1 VTTAANLFNPL
12 TSLQSVDL
20 SGFAGKSVTAVNALF
35 ESCRA
40 LVKVDLSPFQ
50 NAPIQNAGSLLSN
63 CLSLIDVDVSPICN
77 SQLSTA
83 ISMFYNC
90 SSMVGL
96 TAPVPV
102 SFSVVNL
109 KLSAAALDALYT
121 SLPTVTGKTIY
132 VKGNYGISGH
142 DPTIA
147 TAKGWTVDTTT

>member
-1 VTTAANLFNPL
+1 
-12 TSLQSVDL
+12 LQSVDL
-20 SGFAGKSVTAVNALF
+20 SGFAGKSVTSVSALF
-35 ESCRA
+35 ESCRS
-40 LVKVDLSPFQ
+40 LNKVDLSPFQ
-50 NAPIQNAGSLLSN
+50 NAPIQNAGTVFGN
-63 CLSLIDVDVSPICN
+63 CLSIIDADVSPICN
-77 SQLSTA
+77 SQLSTTTN
-83 ISMFYNC
+83 MFFNC

-102 SFSVVNL
+102 SFSVINL